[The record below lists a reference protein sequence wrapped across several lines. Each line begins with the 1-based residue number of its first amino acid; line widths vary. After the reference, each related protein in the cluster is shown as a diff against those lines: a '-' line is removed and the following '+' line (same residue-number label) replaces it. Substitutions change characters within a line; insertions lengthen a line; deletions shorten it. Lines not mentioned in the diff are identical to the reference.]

1 MMWQYWVNL
10 FTQTHCT
17 ARGLRVKT
25 IAAYKVTLEQY
36 WAYLV
41 KHNGELSPETVCARD
56 VLAYIQYLRTTRDN
70 GDAAVNRVVTIL
82 KVFYRAMVAMDMMD
96 YQNNPMIG
104 FPRMKAVARKLPVV
118 LTDKEI
124 KKLLTLPPKNTVIG
138 IRDRAILALL
148 YGTGIR
154 VSECA
159 TLTEGSVDLA
169 SKLITVTGKGGHQRS
184 VPLNEHVVTA
194 LTNYRYQRGQALP
207 KTPFFR
213 CRNGNAMQR
222 RTIYERVRTWGE
234 RSHLPKS
241 ISPHKLRHTF
251 ATHLLNAGV
260 GIVTLRDLLGHK
272 HITSTQVYL
281 HVTAQDLREAAEK
294 HPIKNLLS
302 SVELILPRLRL
313 PMQLGPKRK
322 RYG

>member
-1 MMWQYWVNL
+1 MIWQYWVNL
-10 FTQTHCT
+10 FAQTHCT
-17 ARGLRVKT
+17 ARGLRPKT
-25 IAAYKVTLEQY
+25 IAAYKVTLEQF
-36 WAYLV
+36 WDYLLQ
-41 KHNGELSPETVCARD
+41 HNAELSPDTVSARD
-56 VLAYIQYLRTTRDN
+56 VLAYVQHLRTAREN

-96 YQNNPMIG
+96 YQHNPMIG
-104 FPRMKAVARKLPVV
+104 FPKIKAVAKKLPVV
-118 LTDKEI
+118 LTDKEM

-159 TLTEGSVDLA
+159 TLTEECVDLP
-169 SKLITVTGKGGHQRS
+169 SKLVTVIGKGGHQRS

-194 LTNYRYQRGQALP
+194 LTNYRYQRGAALP

-234 RSHLPKS
+234 RSHIPKR

-251 ATHLLNAGV
+251 ATHLLKAGV

-272 HITSTQVYL
+272 QITSTQVYL

-294 HPIKNLLS
+294 HPIKKLLS
-302 SVELILPRLRL
+302 SVELLLPSLRL
-313 PMQLGPKRK
+313 PMQLGPKRR

>member
-1 MMWQYWVNL
+1 MWQYWVNL
-10 FTQTHCT
+10 FAQTHCT
-17 ARGLRVKT
+17 ARGLRPKT
-25 IAAYKVTLEQY
+25 IFAYKVTLEQF
-36 WAYLV
+36 WAYLL
-41 KHNGELSPETVCARD
+41 KCNAELSPDTVSARD
-56 VLAYIQYLRTTRDN
+56 VLTYVQYLRTTRDN

-96 YQNNPMIG
+96 YQDNPMIG
-104 FPRMKAVARKLPVV
+104 FPKMKAVARKLPVV

-159 TLTEGSVDLA
+159 TLTESSVDLEGQ
-169 SKLITVTGKGGHQRS
+169 LITVTGKGCHQRT

-194 LTNYRYQRGQALP
+194 LINYRYQRGSALP

-213 CRNGNAMQR
+213 CRNGKAMQR
-222 RTIYERVRTWGE
+222 RTIYERVRTWGQ
-234 RSHLPKS
+234 RSHLPKQ

-251 ATHLLNAGV
+251 ATHLLKAGV

-272 HITSTQVYL
+272 QITSTQVYL
-281 HVTAQDLREAAEK
+281 HVTAQDLREAADK
-294 HPIKNLLS
+294 HPIKNLLN
-302 SVELILPRLRL
+302 SVELILPTLRL
-313 PMQLGPKRK
+313 PMQLGRR

>member
-17 ARGLRVKT
+17 ARGLRPKT
-25 IAAYKVTLEQY
+25 IAAYKVSLEQF
-36 WAYLV
+36 WAFLLLRDA
-41 KHNGELSPETVCARD
+41 GLSPDAVSARD
-56 VLAYIQYLRTTRDN
+56 VLAYVQYLRTNRDN

-82 KVFYRAMVAMDMMD
+82 KVFYRAMVAMDMLE
-96 YQNNPMIG
+96 YQDNPMIG

-154 VSECA
+154 VSECT
-159 TLTEGSVDLA
+159 TLTEGCVDLA
-169 SKLITVTGKGGHQRS
+169 GKLITVTGKGGHQRS

-194 LTNYRYQRGQALP
+194 LTNYQYQRGHALP
-207 KTPFFR
+207 ATPFFR
-213 CRNGNAMQR
+213 CRNGKAMQR

-234 RSHLPKS
+234 RSHLPKR

-251 ATHLLNAGV
+251 ATHLLKAGV

-272 HITSTQVYL
+272 QITSTQVYL
-281 HVTAQDLREAAEK
+281 HVTAQDLREAADK
-294 HPIKNLLS
+294 HPIKNLLN
-302 SVELILPRLRL
+302 SVELILPSLRL
-313 PMQLGPKRK
+313 PMQLGPRRK